1 MDPRSSYST
10 SKTFARKRDK
20 RKRKRV
26 QRSPVSC
33 SRDSRDDSKIG
44 TLAHSGTQEHKI
56 RMRSDERN

>member
-10 SKTFARKRDK
+10 SKASA
-20 RKRKRV
+20 RKRV

-44 TLAHSGTQEHKI
+44 TQEHKI